1 MRRIK
6 PVADVRRARLQQL
19 CDIEGGQAKLAR
31 RVDRDRRQ
39 ISAWLASPAKPGAKN
54 MSASTA
60 RWLEQQC
67 GKPNGWLEHGG
78 DSSPSE
84 TTDRLKM
91 RTAVGL
97 LRALASLKLSP
108 SDLAQD
114 PDAIAIA
121 YNFLVGGHAS
131 DT

>member
-1 MRRIK
+1 
-6 PVADVRRARLQQL
+6 
-19 CDIEGGQAKLAR
+19 
-31 RVDRDRRQ
+31 
-39 ISAWLASPAKPGAKN
+39 

-84 TTDRLKM
+84 TTDRFKM

-97 LRALASLKLSP
+97 LRELASLKLSP